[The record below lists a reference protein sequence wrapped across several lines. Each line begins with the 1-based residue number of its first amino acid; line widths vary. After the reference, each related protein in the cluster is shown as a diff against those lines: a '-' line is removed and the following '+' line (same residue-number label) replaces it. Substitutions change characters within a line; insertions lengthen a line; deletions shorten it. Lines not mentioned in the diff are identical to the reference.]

1 MNIEYVARH
10 EGEAEMTTAPT
21 FIDSVTKQTHSL
33 SEPLWRAP
41 NGNPLLITELPGI
54 TRAEIDVTN
63 RSIWRYAKS
72 LPVQIEHPITLGEGC
87 TPLLGSEIDGYDF
100 HFKLEWFS
108 PTGSFK
114 DRGASVLMS
123 YLRQLGITKVVED
136 SSGNAGAAISAYGA
150 AAGMDV
156 TILVP
161 SYTQSTK
168 VTQSRAYG
176 SEVVLVPGEREDT
189 ATAAIKMADD
199 VFYASHNW
207 HPMFLQGTKSLG
219 YEIWEDLGFSVPDNI
234 VIPSSEGSGLLGC
247 YIAFKELMASG
258 ETDRMPRLFASQPEN
273 CATLHHAVHGTRQE
287 RYLPT
292 VAEGTAVKSPTR
304 LQSMVQAVQ
313 QTNGGTV
320 AISEDDIISASKRL
334 AGAGILTEP
343 SSAHAWA
350 GAKSLIESSQISRSD
365 RTVVILTGTGLKAQS
380 IYAE

>member
-1 MNIEYVARH
+1 
-10 EGEAEMTTAPT
+10 MTNAPA
-21 FIDSVTKQTHSL
+21 FIDPTTEQTYPL

-54 TRAEIDVTN
+54 TRAAIDVRN

-72 LPVQIEHPITLGEGC
+72 LPVQIQNPISLGEGC
-87 TPLLGSEIDGYDF
+87 TPLINSEIDGQDF

-114 DRGASVLMS
+114 DRGASVLIS
-123 YLRQLGITKVVED
+123 YLRQLGIVEIVED

-161 SYTQSTK
+161 SYTQSAK

-176 SEVVLVPGEREDT
+176 SEVELVPGEREDT
-189 ATAAIKMADD
+189 AAAAIKMAEQ

-234 VIPSSEGSGLLGC
+234 VIPVSEGSSLLGC
-247 YIAFKELMASG
+247 YIAYKELMASG
-258 ETDRMPRLFASQPEN
+258 EIDRMPRLYASQPEN
-273 CATLHHAVHGTRQE
+273 CATLYHALRGTRQE

-292 VAEGTAVKSPTR
+292 IAEGTAVKSPTR

-313 QTNGGTV
+313 ATNGGSV
-320 AISEDDIISASKRL
+320 AISEEEIISASRRL

-350 GAKSLIESSQISRSD
+350 GAKSLIENGQISRSD

-380 IYAE
+380 VYSN